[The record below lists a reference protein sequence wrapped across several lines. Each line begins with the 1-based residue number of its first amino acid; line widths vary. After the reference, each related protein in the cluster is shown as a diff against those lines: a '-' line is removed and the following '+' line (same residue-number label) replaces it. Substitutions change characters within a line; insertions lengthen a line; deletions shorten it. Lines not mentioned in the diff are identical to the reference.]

1 MALEENA
8 GNGTEIDQAEEQ
20 YVPTSWEFPEEP
32 PSTSTVIDK
41 LKGIKR
47 WGLDFSEYVEYVQP
61 LGQSKNVSTDK
72 KRKDYKT
79 VFTLYVTVAGRLAMA
94 NDIADRGNWRID
106 FVPEPTTPTGIPG
119 YLVWDDKHLVYREY
133 AEIWK
138 QVEDGSYV
146 CIGRKP
152 GTASVPATGG
162 SGAVESSRFEKV
174 ETSARGR
181 ALGAWGIGVLPGSGV
196 ASYEEM
202 KEAQRFQYQQP
213 QQQNGQPRNKMVLS
227 REELLEKM
235 RLIVADYQDVTGMSW
250 EDVWGKVGDYMA
262 KSFSKTLTFTP
273 DGAPSYDV
281 LKDGELEMMARA
293 IGKQAAG
300 IRVQKESIG

>member
-1 MALEENA
+1 MANDESA
-8 GNGTEIDQAEEQ
+8 ANGTEIDLLDEP
-20 YVPTSWEFPEEP
+20 YVPTSWEFPDEP
-32 PSTSTVIDK
+32 PGTAQVMDK
-41 LKGIKR
+41 LRLIVR
-47 WGLDFSEYVEYVQP
+47 WGLDFSHYVEYVQP

-79 VFTLYVTVAGRLAMA
+79 VYTLYVTVAGRISMA
-94 NDIADRGNWRID
+94 NDLAVRNDWRID
-106 FVPEPTTPTGIPG
+106 FVPEPVTPTGIPG
-119 YLVWDDKHLVYREY
+119 YLVWSEKHLVYREY
-133 AEIWK
+133 AEIWEK
-138 QVEDGSYV
+138 TADGERLL
-146 CIGRKP
+146 GRKP

-202 KEAQRFQYQQP
+202 REVQRQQNATEFQQQYQAP
-213 QQQNGQPRNKMVLS
+213 AKKPIQNRD
-227 REELLEKM
+227 ELMSKLRVSLAE
-235 RLIVADYQDVTGMSW
+235 YQDASGMTW
-250 EDVWGKVGDYMA
+250 EEVFTKAETYV
-262 KSFSKTLTFTP
+262 KNTFSKQMEYEAEGIPAF
-273 DGAPSYDV
+273 GN
-281 LKDGELEMMARA
+281 LKDGEVEIMARA